1 VKRFVLEVKRLK
13 RYVVA
18 QIVLGLLVVTAGLL
32 GLLHEVGL
40 LLIDWR
46 LAGPLLAIGFGVWL
60 LLCCVS
66 YSPMDYQ
73 RRENS

>member
-1 VKRFVLEVKRLK
+1 MR
-13 RYVVA
+13 
-18 QIVLGLLVVTAGLL
+18 GLLVVTAGLL
-32 GLLHEVGL
+32 GLLHEVSL

-46 LAGPLLAIGFGVWL
+46 LAGPLLVIGFGVWL

>member
-1 VKRFVLEVKRLK
+1 MKRLK

-18 QIVLGLLVVTAGLL
+18 QIVLGLLVITAGLL

-46 LAGPLLAIGFGVWL
+46 LAGPLLVIGFGVWL